1 MYSFLIFNKKERG
14 FDLSFLL
21 KKINMLKKTILFIL
35 IVIYLI
41 AALLGYQIG
50 WSVIQYD
57 ELRLLQFPLAL
68 YALSVLIFT
77 KKIKCSIFTQIT
89 FLLIGLLTAIQIR
102 TYSIFQFQEIWSG
115 IALLFIFSV
124 LTYELKNIENI
135 EHGLVFIVVSASIPC
150 LFICI
155 SITNFIFYKQWFDW
169 QFNSGTIRIYDSV
182 IVPIFFFLIFLKNK
196 KYPYFHYFYPFA
208 IFFFALAWF
217 FDGARSALL
226 AVMTGLLIF
235 FIYSRENRKL
245 ILQSCI
251 YIFLAFLVYKTTIYF
266 ADKNTMTV
274 IRVGTSMRSEMWSFV
289 FEQWKEKPWSGV
301 GGGYLSEIQYKYGHH
316 IHNLYLRLIFEWGIV
331 GCIFLVWM
339 IYQVIKLFRD
349 KNALPIA
356 KAGVV
361 AILVDAMFS
370 GSMVYP
376 ASQMACILF
385 LAFAFSQR
393 QQSKEYLKYP
403 YRLTKLLIALWGV
416 VFIYITIVYLGQDIM
431 CWGCG
436 SYDGRMA
443 PNFWFYGAAEHL
455 IPASQIP

>member
-35 IVIYLI
+35 IVIYLV

-77 KKIKCSIFTQIT
+77 KKIEYSFFTQIT
-89 FLLIGLLTAIQIR
+89 FLLIGLLTAIQIT

-135 EHGLVFIVVSASIPC
+135 EHGLVFIVVSAFIPC

-226 AVMTGLLIF
+226 AVMTGLLVF
-235 FIYSRENRKL
+235 VIYSRENRKL

-274 IRVGTSMRSEMWSFV
+274 IRGGTSMRSEMWSFV

-455 IPASQIP
+455 IPASHIP

>member
-1 MYSFLIFNKKERG
+1 
-14 FDLSFLL
+14 
-21 KKINMLKKTILFIL
+21 MLKKNILLLL
-35 IVIYLI
+35 IGIYLI
-41 AALLGYQIG
+41 TALLGYQIG
-50 WSVIQYD
+50 WSIFQYD
-57 ELRLLQFPLAL
+57 ELRLFQFPLAL
-68 YALSVLIFT
+68 CALSILIFT
-77 KKIKCSIFTQIT
+77 KKIEYSNFTQIT
-89 FLLIGLLTAIQIR
+89 FFLIGVLTSIQIT
-102 TYSIFQFQEIWSG
+102 TYSIFQFQELWSA

-124 LTYELKNIENI
+124 LTYELKNIKNI
-135 EHGLVFIVVSASIPC
+135 EHGLTFIVVSAFIPC
-150 LFICI
+150 LFICV
-155 SITNFIFYKQWFDW
+155 SITNFILYKQWFDW

-182 IVPIFFFLIFLKNK
+182 IVPIFFFLIFLKIKNF
-196 KYPYFHYFYPFA
+196 PYFHYFYPFA
-208 IFFFALAWF
+208 TFFFALAWF

-226 AVMTGLLIF
+226 AVAIGLLIF
-235 FIYSRENRKL
+235 VIYSRENRKL

-251 YIFLAFLVYKTTIYF
+251 YIFLAFLVYKTTLYF

-274 IRVGTSMRSEMWSFV
+274 IRAGTSMRAEMWSFV

-301 GGGYLSEIQYKYGHH
+301 GGGYLSKIQYKYGYH

-393 QQSKEYLKYP
+393 QQSKEYFKYP
-403 YRLTKLLIALWGV
+403 YRLTKLLIALWGA
-416 VFIYITIVYLGQDIM
+416 VFIYITIVYLAQDLM
-431 CWGCG
+431 CWDCG

-455 IPASQIP
+455 IPSSKIP

>member
-1 MYSFLIFNKKERG
+1 
-14 FDLSFLL
+14 
-21 KKINMLKKTILFIL
+21 MLVKNITSLGV
-35 IVIYLI
+35 VIYLI
-41 AALLGYQIG
+41 TALSGYQIG
-50 WSVIQYD
+50 WSFVQYD

-77 KKIKCSIFTQIT
+77 KKIEYSIFTQIT
-89 FLLIGLLTAIQIR
+89 FLLIGLLTAIQIT

-135 EHGLVFIVVSASIPC
+135 EHGLVFIVVSAFIPC

-301 GGGYLSEIQYKYGHH
+301 GGDYLSEIQYKYGHH

-416 VFIYITIVYLGQDIM
+416 VFIYITIVYLAQDIM

>member
-1 MYSFLIFNKKERG
+1 
-14 FDLSFLL
+14 
-21 KKINMLKKTILFIL
+21 MLKKTILFIL

>member
-1 MYSFLIFNKKERG
+1 MLKNKI
-14 FDLSFLL
+14 LFLL
-21 KKINMLKKTILFIL
+21 IG
-35 IVIYLI
+35 IYLVEAI
-41 AALLGYQIG
+41 LGYHIG
-50 WSVIQYD
+50 WSIYQYD

-68 YALSVLIFT
+68 YALLILIFT
-77 KKIKCSIFTQIT
+77 KKIEYSIFIQII
-89 FLLIGLLTAIQIR
+89 FFLIGVLTATQL
-102 TYSIFQFQEIWSG
+102 TNYNIFQFQELWSA
-115 IALLFIFSV
+115 ITLLFILSA
-124 LTYELKNIENI
+124 LTCTLRNVGNI
-135 EHGLVFIVVSASIPC
+135 EHGIALIIVSSFIPC
-150 LFICI
+150 LFILI
-155 SITNFIFYKQWFDW
+155 SIINFILYKQWFDW

-196 KYPYFHYFYPFA
+196 NYPYFHYFYPIA

-226 AVMTGLLIF
+226 AVMTGLLVF
-235 FIYSRENRKL
+235 FISTRKSRNL
-245 ILQSCI
+245 VLQTCG
-251 YIFLAFLVYKTTIYF
+251 YIFLAFLVYKSTIHF

-274 IRVGTSMRSEMWSFV
+274 MRIGTSMRAEMWKFV
-289 FEQWKEKPWSGV
+289 FEQWKEKPWTGV

-339 IYQVIKLFRD
+339 IYQVVRLFID

-356 KAGVV
+356 KAGLA

-376 ASQMACILF
+376 ASQIACVLF
-385 LAFAFSQR
+385 IAFTFSQR
-393 QQSKEYLKYP
+393 KLSFSSKFSFL
-403 YRLTKLLIALWGV
+403 LTKILIGLWGAI
-416 VFIYITIVYLGQDIM
+416 FFYITIMYLGQDLM

-436 SYDGRMA
+436 SYAERMA

-455 IPASQIP
+455 VPASKIP

>member
-1 MYSFLIFNKKERG
+1 MFKKNI
-14 FDLSFLL
+14 LFLL
-21 KKINMLKKTILFIL
+21 
-35 IVIYLI
+35 VAIYLI
-41 AALLGYQIG
+41 TALLGYQIG
-50 WSVIQYD
+50 WSVIEYD

-68 YALSVLIFT
+68 CALLVLIFT
-77 KKIKCSIFTQIT
+77 KKIEYSISTQIT
-89 FLLIGLLTAIQIR
+89 FFLISVLTAIQIT
-102 TYSIFQFQEIWSG
+102 TYSIFQFQELWSA
-115 IALLFIFSV
+115 IALLFIFFG
-124 LTYELKNIENI
+124 LKYELRNIKKIAN
-135 EHGLVFIVVSASIPC
+135 GLALIVVSAFIPC

-155 SITNFIFYKQWFDW
+155 SIANFILYKQWFDW

-196 KYPYFHYFYPFA
+196 NFPYFHYFYPVA
-208 IFFFALAWF
+208 TFFFALAWF

-226 AVMTGLLIF
+226 AVAIGLLFF
-235 FIYSRENRKL
+235 FIYSLENRKL

-251 YIFLAFLVYKTTIYF
+251 YIFLAFLVYKTTLYF
-266 ADKNTMTV
+266 ADKNTMSV
-274 IRVGTSMRSEMWSFV
+274 IRAGTSMRAEMWTFV

-301 GGGYLSEIQYKYGHH
+301 GGGYLSKNQYKYGHH

-331 GCIFLVWM
+331 GCIFLVWI

-403 YRLTKLLIALWGV
+403 YRLTKLLIALWGA
-416 VFIYITIVYLGQDIM
+416 VFIYITIVYLGQDLM

-455 IPASQIP
+455 IPSSKIP

>member
-1 MYSFLIFNKKERG
+1 MKTYMIKNNIL
-14 FDLSFLL
+14 FLL
-21 KKINMLKKTILFIL
+21 IA
-35 IVIYLI
+35 IYLI

-50 WSVIQYD
+50 WSVFQYD
-57 ELRLLQFPLAL
+57 ELRLLQFSLAL
-68 YALSVLIFT
+68 YALLILIFT
-77 KKIKCSIFTQIT
+77 KKIEYSTFTQIIF
-89 FLLIGLLTAIQIR
+89 FLISILTAIQI
-102 TYSIFQFQEIWSG
+102 TAYSIFQFQEIWSA
-115 IALLFIFSV
+115 IALLFIFSA
-124 LTYELKNIENI
+124 LAYELKNVKNI
-135 EHGLVFIVVSASIPC
+135 AHGLALIVVSAFIPC
-150 LFICI
+150 LFIFI
-155 SITNFIFYKQWFDW
+155 SILNFIIHQQWFDW

-196 KYPYFHYFYPFA
+196 NFPYFHYFYPFA
-208 IFFFALAWF
+208 TFFFALAWF

-226 AVMTGLLIF
+226 AVAIGLLIF

-251 YIFLAFLVYKTTIYF
+251 YIFLAFFVYKTTLYF
-266 ADKNTMTV
+266 ADKTTMSV
-274 IRVGTSMRSEMWSFV
+274 IRAGTSMRAEMWTFV

-301 GGGYLSEIQYKYGHH
+301 GGGYLSKIQYKYGHH

-349 KNALPIA
+349 KNTLPIA
-356 KAGVV
+356 KAGLI

-393 QQSKEYLKYP
+393 QQSKEYLKYT
-403 YRLTKLLIALWGV
+403 YRLTKLLIALWGA

>member
-1 MYSFLIFNKKERG
+1 
-14 FDLSFLL
+14 
-21 KKINMLKKTILFIL
+21 MLKKNIMFLL
-35 IVIYLI
+35 IGIYLI
-41 AALLGYQIG
+41 TALLGYQIG
-50 WSVIQYD
+50 WSVFQYD

-68 YALSVLIFT
+68 CALLILIFT
-77 KKIKCSIFTQIT
+77 KKIEYSISTQIT
-89 FLLIGLLTAIQIR
+89 FFLIGLLIAIQIT
-102 TYSIFQFQEIWSG
+102 TYSIFQFQELWSA
-115 IALLFIFSV
+115 IALLFIFSA
-124 LTYELKNIENI
+124 LPYDLKNVKNI
-135 EHGLVFIVVSASIPC
+135 EHGLALIVVSAFIPC

-155 SITNFIFYKQWFDW
+155 SIANFILYKPWFDW
-169 QFNSGTIRIYDSV
+169 QFNSGTIRIYDSI

-196 KYPYFHYFYPFA
+196 KYPYIHYFYPFA
-208 IFFFALAWF
+208 SFFFALAWF

-226 AVMTGLLIF
+226 AVATGLLVF
-235 FIYSRENRKL
+235 VIYSRENRKL

-251 YIFLAFLVYKTTIYF
+251 YIFFAFVVYKTTIYF

-274 IRVGTSMRSEMWSFV
+274 MRVGTSMRAEMWSFV

-339 IYQVIKLFRD
+339 IYQVVKLFRD
-349 KNALPIA
+349 KDALPIT
-356 KAGVV
+356 KAGLI

-385 LAFAFSQR
+385 LVFAFSQPE
-393 QQSKEYLKYP
+393 QSKEYLKYP
-403 YRLTKLLIALWGV
+403 YRATKLLIALWGSL
-416 VFIYITIVYLGQDIM
+416 FFYITIMYLGQDLM

-436 SYDGRMA
+436 SYIGRMA

-455 IPASQIP
+455 VPASQIP

>member
-1 MYSFLIFNKKERG
+1 MLKNKILFLIIG
-14 FDLSFLL
+14 
-21 KKINMLKKTILFIL
+21 
-35 IVIYLI
+35 IYI
-41 AALLGYQIG
+41 ITALLDYQIG
-50 WSVIQYD
+50 WSISQYD

-68 YALSVLIFT
+68 CALSILMFS
-77 KKIKCSIFTQIT
+77 KKIEYSIYTQIT
-89 FLLIGLLTAIQIR
+89 FFIIGLLILIQQLSWR
-102 TYSIFQFQEIWSG
+102 IFEFQELWSA
-115 IALLFIFSV
+115 IVLLFIFSA
-124 LTYELKNIENI
+124 LTYELRNIKNIK
-135 EHGLVFIVVSASIPC
+135 HGLALIVVSAFIPC
-150 LFICI
+150 LFICV
-155 SITNFIFYKQWFDW
+155 SIANFILYKQWFDW

-196 KYPYFHYFYPFA
+196 NYPYFGYFYPFA

-226 AVMTGLLIF
+226 AVATGLLIF

-251 YIFLAFLVYKTTIYF
+251 YIFLAFLIYKTTIYV
-266 ADKNTMTV
+266 AGENTMTV
-274 IRVGTSMRSEMWSFV
+274 IRVGTSMRAEMWGFV

-339 IYQVIKLFRD
+339 IYQVVKLLRD

-356 KAGVV
+356 KAGLI
-361 AILVDAMFS
+361 AILFDAMFS

-376 ASQMACILF
+376 AAQIACILF

-393 QQSKEYLKYP
+393 QQSREYLKYP
-403 YRLTKLLIALWGV
+403 YIVTKLLISLWGAL
-416 VFIYITIVYLGQDIM
+416 FLYITIRYLGQDLM

-455 IPASQIP
+455 VPASKIP

>member
-115 IALLFIFSV
+115 IALLFIFTV

-155 SITNFIFYKQWFDW
+155 SITNFIFYKHWFDW

>member
-1 MYSFLIFNKKERG
+1 MKNNNLFYTVVISY
-14 FDLSFLL
+14 
-21 KKINMLKKTILFIL
+21 LFI
-35 IVIYLI
+35 YFSQ
-41 AALLGYQIG
+41 YQIG
-50 WSVIQYD
+50 WSILQYD
-57 ELRLLQFPLAL
+57 ELRLLQLPLVI
-68 YALSVLIFT
+68 YALLILIFT
-77 KKIKCSIFTQIT
+77 NKIKYSIFTQIT
-89 FLLIGLLTAIQIR
+89 FFILFLLTTIQLAN
-102 TYSIFQFQEIWSG
+102 YNIFQFQELWSA
-115 IALLFIFSV
+115 IALLFIFSALAYDLKNV
-124 LTYELKNIENI
+124 KNIE
-135 EHGLVFIVVSASIPC
+135 HSLALVVFSAFIPS
-150 LFICI
+150 LFIFV

-182 IVPIFFFLIFLKNK
+182 IVPIFFFLIFFKNK
-196 KYPYFHYFYPFA
+196 NYPYFHYFYPFA
-208 IFFFALAWF
+208 SFFFALAWF

-226 AVMTGLLIF
+226 AVATGLLFF
-235 FIYSRENRKL
+235 FIHSLENRKL

-251 YIFLAFLVYKTTIYF
+251 YIFLAFLVYKTTLYF
-266 ADKNTMTV
+266 ADKNTMSV
-274 IRVGTSMRSEMWSFV
+274 IRAGTSMRAEMWTFV

-301 GGGYLSEIQYKYGHH
+301 GGGYLSKIQYKYGHH

-349 KNALPIA
+349 KNTLPIA

-376 ASQMACILF
+376 ASQMVCILF

-403 YRLTKLLIALWGV
+403 YRLTKLLIALWGA

>member
-1 MYSFLIFNKKERG
+1 
-14 FDLSFLL
+14 
-21 KKINMLKKTILFIL
+21 MLKKNVLFLL
-35 IVIYLI
+35 IIIYCFI
-41 AALLGYQIG
+41 ALLGYQIG
-50 WSVIQYD
+50 WSIFQYD
-57 ELRLLQFPLAL
+57 ELRLFQFPLAL
-68 YALSVLIFT
+68 CALSILIFI
-77 KKIKCSIFTQIT
+77 KKIEYSNFTQIT
-89 FLLIGLLTAIQIR
+89 FFLIGVLTSIQIT
-102 TYSIFQFQEIWSG
+102 TYSIFQFQELWSA
-115 IALLFIFSV
+115 IVLLFIFSV
-124 LTYELKNIENI
+124 LTYELKNIKNI
-135 EHGLVFIVVSASIPC
+135 EHGLTFIVVSAFIPC
-150 LFICI
+150 LFICV
-155 SITNFIFYKQWFDW
+155 SITNFILYKQWFNW

-196 KYPYFHYFYPFA
+196 NFPYFHYFYPFA
-208 IFFFALAWF
+208 TFFFALAWF

-226 AVMTGLLIF
+226 AVAIGLLIF

-251 YIFLAFLVYKTTIYF
+251 YIFLAFLVYKTTLYF
-266 ADKNTMTV
+266 ADKTTMSV
-274 IRVGTSMRSEMWSFV
+274 IRAGTSMRAEMWTFV

-301 GGGYLSEIQYKYGHH
+301 GGGYLSKIQYKYGHH

-385 LAFAFSQR
+385 LAFAFSER

-403 YRLTKLLIALWGV
+403 YIATKLLIGLWGAL
-416 VFIYITIVYLGQDIM
+416 FLYFTIRYLGQDLM

-436 SYDGRMA
+436 SYDGRMV

-455 IPASQIP
+455 VPASQIP